1 MPNKKASPEDRAEL
15 FRALGDP
22 NRLRILRLLRE
33 RAYCVRM
40 IAEHVGISQP
50 AASQHLRVLRNAG
63 LVESEKKGYYV
74 HYSVRPE
81 ALTECAK
88 LVASLAPAKAKRRR
102 TKAPARRRAT
112 QRPRP
117 KA

>member
-1 MPNKKASPEDRAEL
+1 MERTSPEDAVEL

-22 NRLRILRLLRE
+22 NRLKILRLLSE

-63 LVESEKKGYYV
+63 LVESEKRGYYV

-81 ALTECAK
+81 ALGECAK
-88 LVASLAPAKAKRRR
+88 LVASLAPAKAKRRG
-102 TKAPARRRAT
+102 TKASARSRAT

>member
-1 MPNKKASPEDRAEL
+1 MPENAAGL

-22 NRLRILRLLRE
+22 NRLKILGLLRD

-63 LVESEKKGYYV
+63 LVQSEKKGYYV

-81 ALTECAK
+81 ALEQCAHFVSGLTPGSSK
-88 LVASLAPAKAKRRR
+88 RTRPAQRR
-102 TKAPARRRAT
+102 
-112 QRPRP
+112 
-117 KA
+117 

>member
-1 MPNKKASPEDRAEL
+1 MPREKRSPEDPAQL

-33 RAYCVRM
+33 RTYCVRM
-40 IAEHVGISQP
+40 IAERVGISQP

-63 LVESEKKGYYV
+63 LVEGEKRGYYV

-81 ALTECAK
+81 ALKECGTIIGG
-88 LVASLAPAKAKRRR
+88 LAPRKRRR
-102 TKAPARRRAT
+102 TPRRA
-112 QRPRP
+112 
-117 KA
+117 